1 MIAQRL
7 VRRLCPDCREA
18 YRPSET
24 ELARIGLKSLD
35 STANVCRPKGCRNC
49 RNTGYRGRMAIQE
62 LMIMD
67 DEIRSL
73 VMQNA
78 DAATLRRKC
87 TSQGMTLLRQDG
99 AARVLRGETSI
110 EELLRVTQEDMT
122 RAPHGFFT
130 DASICLSRT
139 WRRRTHRQR
148 RR

>member
-1 MIAQRL
+1 VTRLVDMGIEPFLVSSSILAVLAQRL

-35 STANVCRPKGCRNC
+35 SSAKVCRPKGCRNC

-110 EELLRVTQEDMT
+110 EELLRVTQEDI
-122 RAPHGFFT
+122 
-130 DASICLSRT
+130 D
-139 WRRRTHRQR
+139 
-148 RR
+148 